1 MRLEGEVVDVIYVN
15 NETGYTIVNVFTNIE
30 IITCVGYFP
39 DLYEGERVVVDGDFI
54 QDPKY
59 GEQFKVEKCACLL
72 PDEEED
78 MVRYLASGLFRGIKD
93 VTAKKIVSKF
103 GKRTFEVL
111 STNPQEL
118 SQVRGISYDRAV
130 ELVDRFNNLIFLKNL
145 IIELQAHELSINTIL
160 KLYKAYGDDT

>member
-59 GEQFKVEKCACLL
+59 GEQFKVEK
-72 PDEEED
+72 
-78 MVRYLASGLFRGIKD
+78 
-93 VTAKKIVSKF
+93 
-103 GKRTFEVL
+103 
-111 STNPQEL
+111 
-118 SQVRGISYDRAV
+118 
-130 ELVDRFNNLIFLKNL
+130 
-145 IIELQAHELSINTIL
+145 
-160 KLYKAYGDDT
+160 